1 MDCSLLG
8 LSVHGILQAR
18 ILEWVTIPFSR
29 GFSRPRYQNP
39 GLLHCRQIQFPGDQ
53 GSPMVWGNSLNS
65 TLLEKAWQ
73 SKHSISL
80 KKKKKNLQRRLLRRL
95 ISLPQGGR
103 DLETISTETQERS
116 SWLSLSLPFNIR
128 NNDSTVPATQTPPVK
143 FARCRPSLLF
153 RRRQI
158 YIRQRVI
165 SKYDS

>member
-1 MDCSLLG
+1 MDCSLPG

-18 ILEWVTIPFSR
+18 ILEWVAIPFSR
-29 GFSRPRYQNP
+29 EFSWPRYQNP

-65 TLLEKAWQ
+65 TLMEKAWQ

-80 KKKKKNLQRRLLRRL
+80 KKKKKTIYRGDFLEGLSLCPKEEGTWTQYLQKPRRGH
-95 ISLPQGGR
+95 P
-103 DLETISTETQERS
+103 D
-116 SWLSLSLPFNIR
+116 SLSLPFNIR

-153 RRRQI
+153 HRRQI